1 MLRFGQQT
9 DALSIITISTL
20 SIVFFYLSYFS
31 IHLFLVSD
39 SDLR

>member
-9 DALSIITISTL
+9 DSIITISTL